1 MPLSA
6 AFPTL
11 QSDIEAA
18 FKKMRDAAQADGDTS
33 DKVIAQLSRDL
44 ALAIHS
50 YTLQAVVVANGG
62 GPATG
67 VAAPLAPTGAA
78 PVVSAA
84 VVTVS
89 GNLL

>member
-1 MPLSA
+1 MPLQA

-33 DKVIAQLSRDL
+33 DKVIAQLARDL
-44 ALAIHS
+44 ALAIHA

-62 GPATG
+62 GGVTG
-67 VAAPLAPTGAA
+67 VAAPLAPAGAA
-78 PVVSAA
+78 PIVGAA

>member
-1 MPLSA
+1 MPLQA

-33 DKVIAQLSRDL
+33 DQVIAQVARDL
-44 ALAIHS
+44 AIAIHS
-50 YTLQAVVVANGG
+50 FTLQAVVVANGG
-62 GPATG
+62 GGITG
-67 VAAPLAPTGAA
+67 VAAPLAPAGAA
-78 PVVSAA
+78 PVVGAA

>member
-1 MPLSA
+1 MPLQA

-33 DKVIAQLSRDL
+33 DKVIAQLAADL
-44 ALAIHS
+44 AIAIHS

-62 GPATG
+62 GATTG

-78 PVVSAA
+78 PVVGAA

>member
-1 MPLSA
+1 MPLQA

-33 DKVIAQLSRDL
+33 DKVIAQLARDL
-44 ALAIHS
+44 AIAIHS
-50 YTLQAVVVANGG
+50 YTLQAQVIAYGG

-67 VAAPLAPTGAA
+67 VAAPLAPVGAA

-84 VVTVS
+84 VVMVS

>member
-1 MPLSA
+1 MPLQA

-11 QSDIEAA
+11 QSDIQSA
-18 FKKMRDAAQADGDTS
+18 FKNMVDAAQADGDTS
-33 DKVIAQLSRDL
+33 DAVIAKLAAEL
-44 ALAIHS
+44 ALAIHM

-62 GPATG
+62 GGVTG

-78 PVVSAA
+78 PIVGAA
-84 VVTVS
+84 VVMVS